1 MSWARGEGVPA
12 RLPNAIRHRRGV
24 AGLERIWLKQYE
36 AGVPATLSYPS
47 VPVHHFLEENARRF
61 PGNTAVLLVGKQFS
75 AAFTYRRIDALANRF
90 ANALIWLGVRP
101 GDRVAIQ
108 LPNFPQFVVGFYGAL
123 KVGAVVVPVNPLY
136 KVHDLETVLK
146 NSGARVILTLPRF
159 VPNLS
164 EVLAKTAIESIV
176 TTDVYDLFPFPWK
189 QLAWLRMRK
198 EPRPSGVL
206 QFSALLRTA
215 SPRPSGVPVRPD
227 DLALLQYTGGTTG
240 VPKGAMLSHRNL
252 VANFLQQRNW
262 FPDLKEGEERFLSV
276 APFFHVYGLTV
287 ALNIAISTASTVICV
302 VMALFDTKLV
312 AEMIARHRPTI
323 FPGLPAMYVLLN
335 HLKDVQQYNLRSIR
349 VWSSGSAPLPAEV
362 QTQFERL
369 TGASV
374 VEGYGLSEA
383 SPGTHA
389 NPIYGKHKLGSIGL
403 PLPDTDARIVDP
415 ETGQREVPVGEV
427 GELVIRGPQ
436 VMQGYWQAPEET
448 AGVLRDGWL
457 LTGDLARMDEEG
469 YFFIVDRKKDVVIV
483 GGLKVFPREI
493 EEVLHEH
500 SKVKE
505 AAVTGVP
512 HRVRG
517 ELLLA
522 QVVLKDGVTDDPSSV
537 RRELLDFLRQR
548 LVSYK
553 VPRRIEIVPE
563 LPKTATFKV
572 LRREIRE
579 TATARSDD
587 EAE

>member
-1 MSWARGEGVPA
+1 MDRV
-12 RLPNAIRHRRGV
+12 
-24 AGLERIWLKQYE
+24 WLKQYE
-36 AGVPATLSYPS
+36 PGVPATLSYPS
-47 VPVHHFLEENARRF
+47 VPVYHFLEENARRF
-61 PGNTAVLLVGKQFS
+61 PRNTALLLAGKQFS
-75 AAFTYRRIDALANRF
+75 AGFTYRRIDALANRF

-123 KVGAVVVPVNPLY
+123 KAGAVVVPVNPLY
-136 KVHDLETVLK
+136 KMHDLETVLK

-159 VPNLS
+159 VPTLS

-176 TTDVYDLFPFPWK
+176 ATDVYDLFPFPWK

-198 EPRPSGVL
+198 EPRPRGVL
-206 QFSALLRTA
+206 KFAALLRGA
-215 SPRPSGVPVRPD
+215 SSRPPGVPVRPD
-227 DLALLQYTGGTTG
+227 DLAVLQYTGGTTG
-240 VPKGAMLSHRNL
+240 IPKGAMLSHRNM
-252 VANFLQQRNW
+252 VANFMQQRSW
-262 FPDLKEGEERFLSV
+262 LTDLKEGQERFLSV

-287 ALNIAISTASTVICV
+287 ALNVPIGMASTVICV
-302 VMALFDTKLV
+302 VMGLFDTRLV
-312 AEMIARHRPTI
+312 AEMIDRHRPTI

-335 HLKDVQQYNLRSIR
+335 HFKDIQKYNLRSVR
-349 VWSSGSAPLPAEV
+349 VWASGSAPLPAEV
-362 QTQFERL
+362 QAEFERL
-369 TGASV
+369 AGAPV

-389 NPIYGKHKLGSIGL
+389 NPIYAKRKIGSIGL
-403 PLPDTDARIVDP
+403 PLPDTDARIVDA
-415 ETGQREVPVGEV
+415 ETGGREMPVGEV
-427 GELVIRGPQ
+427 GELAIRGPQ
-436 VMQGYWQAPEET
+436 VMQGYWHAPEET

-457 LTGDLARMDEEG
+457 HTGDLARMDEEG
-469 YFFIVDRKKDVVIV
+469 YFFIVDRKKDVVNV

-500 SKVKE
+500 PKVKE

-517 ELLLA
+517 ELLLG
-522 QVVLKDGVTDDPSSV
+522 QVVLKDGIADDPDKV
-537 RRELLDFLRQR
+537 RRELLDYLRQR
-548 LVSYK
+548 LVPYK

-579 TATARSDD
+579 AAAARGDD
-587 EAE
+587 ESE

>member
-1 MSWARGEGVPA
+1 M
-12 RLPNAIRHRRGV
+12 
-24 AGLERIWLKQYE
+24 ERIWLKQYE
-36 AGVPATLSYPS
+36 PGVPATLSYPS
-47 VPVHHFLEENARRF
+47 VPVHHFLEESARRF
-61 PGNTAVLLVGKQFS
+61 SGNTAVLVAAKQFS
-75 AAFTYRRIDALANRF
+75 APFTYRRIDALANRF

-123 KVGAVVVPVNPLY
+123 KAGAVVVPVNPLY
-136 KVHDLETVLK
+136 KLHDLETVLK
-146 NSGARVILTLPRF
+146 GSGARVILTLPRF

-164 EVLAKTAIESIV
+164 QVVAKTALESIV
-176 TTDVYDLFPFPWK
+176 ATEVYDLFPFPWK
-189 QLAWLRMRK
+189 QLVWFRMRK
-198 EPRPSGVL
+198 EQRPSGVL
-206 QFSALLRTA
+206 KFSALLRSA
-215 SPRPSGVPVRPD
+215 SSRPPRVTVSPD
-227 DLALLQYTGGTTG
+227 DTAVLQYTGGTTG

-262 FPDLKEGEERFLSV
+262 LPDLKEGGERFLSV

-287 ALNIAISTASTVICV
+287 ALNTAIGTGSTVICV
-302 VMALFDTKLV
+302 VMGLFDARLV
-312 AEMIARHRPTI
+312 AEMVARHRPTI

-335 HLKDVQQYNLRSIR
+335 HLKDVRQYDLRSVR

-362 QTQFERL
+362 QAEFERL

-389 NPIYGKHKLGSIGL
+389 NPVYGKHKISSIGL

-415 ETGQREVPVGEV
+415 ETGDQEMPVGEI
-427 GELVIRGPQ
+427 GELVIHGPQ

-457 LTGDLARMDEEG
+457 RTGDLARMDEEG
-469 YFFIVDRKKDVVIV
+469 YFFIVDRKKDVVNV

-500 SKVKE
+500 PKVKE

-512 HRVRG
+512 HPLRG
-517 ELLLA
+517 ELLIA
-522 QVVLKDGVTDDPSSV
+522 QVVLKEGVGDEPAAV
-537 RRELLDFLRQR
+537 RRELQEYLRQR
-548 LVSYK
+548 LVPYK

-579 TATARSDD
+579 TAAARADD

>member
-1 MSWARGEGVPA
+1 M
-12 RLPNAIRHRRGV
+12 
-24 AGLERIWLKQYE
+24 ERIWLKHYE

-47 VPVHHFLEENARRF
+47 VPVHHFIEENARRF
-61 PGNTAVLLVGKQFS
+61 PSHTAVLLVGKQFS
-75 AAFTYRRIDALANRF
+75 ARFSYRRIDALANRF

-123 KVGAVVVPVNPLY
+123 KAGAVVVPVNPLY
-136 KVHDLETVLK
+136 KMHDLETVLK
-146 NSGARVILTLPRF
+146 NSEARVILTLPRF
-159 VPNLS
+159 VPALS

-176 TTDVYDLFPFPWK
+176 ATDAYDLFPFPWK
-189 QLAWLRMRK
+189 PLAWLRMRK
-198 EPRPSGVL
+198 EPRPRGVL
-206 QFSALLRTA
+206 KFAALLRSA
-215 SPRPSGVPVRPD
+215 SSRSPGVPVGPD

-240 VPKGAMLSHRNL
+240 VPKGAMLNHHNL
-252 VANFLQQRNW
+252 VANFMQMRSWLT
-262 FPDLKEGEERFLSV
+262 DLKEGQERFLSV

-287 ALNIAISTASTVICV
+287 GLNVTIGIASTVICV
-302 VMALFDTKLV
+302 IMGLFDTKLV
-312 AEMIARHRPTI
+312 AEMIARYRPTI

-335 HLKDVQQYNLRSIR
+335 HLKDIQKYNLRSVR
-349 VWSSGSAPLPAEV
+349 VCVSGSAPLPAEV
-362 QTQFERL
+362 QAEFERL
-369 TGASV
+369 TGATV

-383 SPGTHA
+383 SPGTHV
-389 NPIYGKHKLGSIGL
+389 NPIYAKRKAGSIGL
-403 PLPDTDARIVDP
+403 PLPDTDARIVDA
-415 ETGQREVPVGEV
+415 ETGEREMPVGEV

-436 VMQGYWQAPEET
+436 VMQGYWHAPEET

-457 LTGDLARMDEEG
+457 HTGDLARMDEEG
-469 YFFIVDRKKDVVIV
+469 YFLIVDRKKDVVNV

-500 SKVKE
+500 PKVKE

-522 QVVLKDGVTDDPSSV
+522 QVVLKDGVPDDPSKV
-537 RRELLDFLRQR
+537 RRELLDYLRQR
-548 LVSYK
+548 LVPYK

-579 TATARSDD
+579 AAAARADD
-587 EAE
+587 ESE